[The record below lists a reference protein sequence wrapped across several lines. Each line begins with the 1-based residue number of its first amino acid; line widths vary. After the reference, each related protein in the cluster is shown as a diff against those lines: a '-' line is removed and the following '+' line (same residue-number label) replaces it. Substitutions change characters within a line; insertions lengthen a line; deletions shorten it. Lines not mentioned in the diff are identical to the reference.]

1 MIIRLPPMA
10 EILRRWSEIEPPLR
24 RATVR
29 THGCYEPEDVLGLL
43 FANQARMLLIEEED
57 HLFVVVVTQVRSYPR
72 KRVLDA
78 AFIGGALDNPVSIR
92 QWVPLLVARL
102 EEMAH
107 ECGATMLTGC
117 GRIGWAR
124 AGGFRIAGGF
134 VTREVKMK
142 ESS

>member
-1 MIIRLPPMA
+1 MIIRLPPME
-10 EILRRWSEIEPPLR
+10 EILERWGEIEPLLR

-29 THGCYEPEDVLGLL
+29 THGCYEPEDALALL
-43 FANQARMLLIEEED
+43 FTNSARMLLIEED
-57 HLFVVVVTQVRSYPR
+57 NHLLVVIVTLVRNFPR

-92 QWVPLLVARL
+92 QWVPLLVDTLEGMAR
-102 EEMAH
+102 

-124 AGGFRIAGGF
+124 AGGFRLAGGF
-134 VTREVKMK
+134 VTREVK
-142 ESS
+142 ELP